1 MCPFSSVSFFS
12 KRIFFIIINR
22 DSLGKTRQNKR
33 AQTSECYRHA
43 GERAFRALAQL
54 RKYDEE
60 IMKSRAINN
69 ASATAGGI

>member
-1 MCPFSSVSFFS
+1 MV
-12 KRIFFIIINR
+12 INR
-22 DSLGKTRQNKR
+22 ESLGELTRINEHKR
-33 AQTSECYRHA
+33 ANATPGS
-43 GERAFRALAQL
+43 AFRTLAQL